1 MLTLSRNDFLPGTDE
16 VARQRIRAAVAL
28 FGEVPRAVFTGDDVP
43 RHSQR
48 RITPTAAEL
57 RLLRQASLSIDAQ
70 PEPAAPPTEQLL

>member
-1 MLTLSRNDFLPGTDE
+1 
-16 VARQRIRAAVAL
+16 
-28 FGEVPRAVFTGDDVP
+28 VPRAVFTGDDAP

-70 PEPAAPPTEQLL
+70 PEPATPPTGQLL